1 MAQLDRATV
10 FGTVDWGFESLP
22 GHFDFPFFQKKAI
35 IINMKKRIISV
46 TLFFL
51 LIVIP
56 LFTSAQGLVPCGPG
70 TGKEVC
76 QLCDLFQLFANIVQ
90 FLLVVIVPPVAALF
104 FVWGGILFYTA
115 MGDSSKITAA
125 RNVLTSVI
133 IGIAIVYGA
142 HFLVSMILNALGVVD
157 VQWPNINIS
166 C

>member
-1 MAQLDRATV
+1 MT
-10 FGTVDWGFESLP
+10 
-22 GHFDFPFFQKKAI
+22 
-35 IINMKKRIISV
+35 MKKRIISI
-46 TLFFL
+46 TLFFI

-56 LFTSAQGLVPCGPG
+56 LVTSANGLVPCGPG

-76 QLCDLFQLFANIVQ
+76 QLCDLFQLFANIVE
-90 FLLVVIVPPVAALF
+90 FLLVVIVPPLAALF

-125 RNVLTSVI
+125 KNVLTSVL
-133 IGIAIVYGA
+133 IGLAIVYGA
-142 HFLVSMILNALGVVD
+142 HFLVSMILGALGAGD

>member
-1 MAQLDRATV
+1 MAQLDKATV

-22 GHFDFPFFQKKAI
+22 GHPPLLFFQKKSI
-35 IINMKKRIISV
+35 ITTMKKKTLLII
-46 TLFFL
+46 FFL
-51 LIVIP
+51 SLLP
-56 LFTSAQGLVPCGPG
+56 LVSSAQGLVPCGPG

-125 RNVLTSVI
+125 KNVLTSVI

-142 HFLVSMILNALGVVD
+142 HFIVSMILNALNVVD
-157 VQWPNINIS
+157 VQWPNINIP

>member
-1 MAQLDRATV
+1 MAQLDKATV

-22 GHFDFPFFQKKAI
+22 GHSPLLFFQKKSI
-35 IINMKKRIISV
+35 ITTMKKKTLLII
-46 TLFFL
+46 FFL
-51 LIVIP
+51 SLLP
-56 LFTSAQGLVPCGPG
+56 LVSSAQGLVPCGPG

-125 RNVLTSVI
+125 KNVLTSVI
-133 IGIAIVYGA
+133 IGILIVYGA
-142 HFLVSMILNALGVVD
+142 HFIVSMILNALNVVD
-157 VQWPNINIS
+157 VQWPNINIP